1 MQHSLET
8 QFPLYVILTIFA
20 CMNDNKVP
28 IIIIGAGTQGR
39 VALDIAN
46 SLDVLVYGFLTDDEE
61 EVNKELNDVLVISK
75 LSTKDSNTLLNDE
88 NVKIV
93 IAEYDGELRKEYV
106 EYLEKYP
113 PELINLIH
121 PHHVM
126 SEYIKMGRGNI
137 INAGAVVN
145 ANAMI
150 GSFNVIDSLVSIEPD
165 AAVGD
170 YCTIQSGVH
179 IGRRVQIHD
188 HVNIG
193 LGAVIYA
200 DVHVGKGATIGTG
213 AVVMRDVDEG
223 TTVFGN
229 PAREVDV

>member
-1 MQHSLET
+1 MDDH
-8 QFPLYVILTIFA
+8 
-20 CMNDNKVP
+20 KVP
-28 IIIIGAGTQGR
+28 IIIIGAGTLGR

-88 NVKIV
+88 HVKVV
-93 IAEYDGELRKEYV
+93 IAEYDSDLRKEYV
-106 EYLEKYP
+106 EYMEKFS

-121 PHHVM
+121 PHHSISHYV
-126 SEYIKMGRGNI
+126 KMGRGNVV
-137 INAGAVVN
+137 NAGAMIN
-145 ANAMI
+145 ANVML
-150 GSFNVIDSLVSIEPD
+150 GSFNVTENHVSIEPD
-165 AAVGD
+165 AAIGD
-170 YCTIQSGVH
+170 YCTIQSGVR

-188 HVNIG
+188 HVKIG

-200 DVHVGKGATIGTG
+200 DVNVGKGATIGTG
-213 AVVMRDVDEG
+213 AVVMRDVEEG

-229 PAREVDV
+229 PARVVDV